1 MDPICVQ
8 DAVPMLREAKSRWL
22 RSGRLA
28 PRFRCEAIREGRD
41 TDADM
46 KAFMYEWDT
55 NHRGTTVQ
63 VVAMAA
69 WTSAH
74 DEVVGEAEPPS

>member
-1 MDPICVQ
+1 MDPICVH

-46 KAFMYEWDT
+46 KAF
-55 NHRGTTVQ
+55 GF
-63 VVAMAA
+63 AIA
-69 WTSAH
+69 
-74 DEVVGEAEPPS
+74 